1 MKGSCSCPH
10 NEDESKHTSKNN
22 VNADNKMS
30 SFTPYFK
37 SNKSIDDDR
46 QCYSSPET
54 TYEEDGRKS
63 ILCSPPP
70 MLPRKF
76 NELSPGSLDSQ
87 LQSGRSLFH
96 SKPPAINQ
104 RILDLHSNVGA
115 PLNDEVL
122 LSFPAYP
129 QTSPRAAMAGSPKS
143 DDETPAI
150 ITPIKLK
157 MRSIKHRHDDDLPV
171 TNAKKARI
179 KVDCMFAPIKN
190 EEDPFA

>member
-1 MKGSCSCPH
+1 
-10 NEDESKHTSKNN
+10 
-22 VNADNKMS
+22 MS
-30 SFTPYFK
+30 SFKPYFK
-37 SNKSIDDDR
+37 PNEPLDDDR
-46 QCYSSPET
+46 QCYSSPEA

-96 SKPPAINQ
+96 SKPPAIDE
-104 RILDLHSNVGA
+104 RILNLQSNVGA
-115 PLNDEVL
+115 PLNDNVL

-129 QTSPRAAMAGSPKS
+129 QSSPRAATAGSPKS
-143 DDETPAI
+143 DDETPAM

-157 MRSIKHRHDDDLPV
+157 MRSIKRRLDDELPV
-171 TNAKKARI
+171 TNAKKPRI
-179 KVDCMFAPIKN
+179 KVDCLFAPIKD